1 MYKKKSK
8 NAKQPFKWKHFAGEI
23 ILWLVRWYCRYALS
37 YGDLKEMVQERGL
50 SLERSTIMRWVHEY
64 SLELEKRVKPHL
76 KMSHSSTRVD
86 ETYIKIKGIWHYLY
100 RAVDQYGQTLDWM
113 LSVKRNKKAAKKFF
127 KKMLVNSH
135 VKTPSVINVDK
146 NPAFP
151 SAHQELILEGELP
164 STTKL
169 RRVKY
174 LNNIV
179 ENDHKSVKCKSRYRQ
194 WYQSFDTASVTI
206 SGMETMRMI
215 QKGQVKYLAKNDIIS
230 QNKLINKLF
239 GLAA

>member
-1 MYKKKSK
+1 MYKKNK
-8 NAKQPFKWKHFAGEI
+8 NTKQPFKWKHFAGEI

-37 YGDLKEMVQERGL
+37 YNDLKEMAQERGL
-50 SLERSTIMRWVHEY
+50 TLERSTIMRWVHEY
-64 SLELEKRVKPHL
+64 SPELEKRIKPHL
-76 KMSHSSTRVD
+76 KISRSSTRVD

-100 RAVDQYGQTLDWM
+100 RAVDKHGQTIDWM

-127 KKMLVNSH
+127 KKMLGNPH
-135 VKTPSVINVDK
+135 LTTLSVINVDK

-151 SAHQELILEGELP
+151 PAHDELIKTGELHAT
-164 STTKL
+164 SKL

-179 ENDHKSVKCKSRYRQ
+179 ENDHKSVKRKSRYRQ

-206 SGMETMRMI
+206 TGMETMRMI
-215 QKGQVKYLAKNDIIS
+215 QKGQVRYLAKNDVCA

>member
-1 MYKKKSK
+1 MYKKKDK
-8 NAKQPFKWKHFAGEI
+8 NSQHPFKWKHFVGEI

-37 YGDLKEMVQERGL
+37 YGDLKEIAQERGL
-50 SLERSTIMRWVHEY
+50 SVERSTIMRWVHEY
-64 SLELEKRVKPHL
+64 SPELEKRIKPHL
-76 KMSHSSTRVD
+76 KMSHPSTRVD
-86 ETYIKIKGIWHYLY
+86 ETYIKIKGVWHYLY
-100 RAVDQYGQTLDWM
+100 RAVDKHGQTLDWM

-127 KKMLVNSH
+127 KKMQENPH
-135 VKTPSVINVDK
+135 VSMPSIINVDK

-151 SAHQELILEGELP
+151 PAHQELITAGELP
-164 STTKL
+164 PTSKL

-179 ENDHKSVKCKSRYRQ
+179 ENDHKSVKRKSRYRQ
-194 WYQSFDTASVTI
+194 WYQTFNTAAVTI
-206 SGMETMRMI
+206 AGMETMRLI
-215 QKGQVKYLAKNDIIS
+215 QKGQVRYLAKNDLIS

>member
-1 MYKKKSK
+1 MYKKISK

-37 YGDLKEMVQERGL
+37 YSDLKEIAQERGL

-64 SLELEKRVKPHL
+64 SPELEERVKPYF

-86 ETYIKIKGIWHYLY
+86 ETYIKIKGVWHYLY
-100 RAVDQYGQTLDWM
+100 RAVDKHGQTLDWM

-127 KKMLVNSH
+127 KKMLANSH
-135 VKTPSVINVDK
+135 VSTPSVINVDK

-151 SAHQELILEGELP
+151 PAHQELILEGELP

-179 ENDHKSVKCKSRYRQ
+179 ENDHKFVKHKSRYRQ
-194 WYQSFDTASVTI
+194 WYQFFDTASVTI
-206 SGMETMRMI
+206 SGIETMRMI
-215 QKGQVKYLAKNDIIS
+215 QKSQVKYLAK
-230 QNKLINKLF
+230 KRYHFAK
-239 GLAA
+239 